1 MESRRNFCK
10 ELFEYIAIHRLNGER
25 AGLVDND
32 LERNSEGGVAWP
44 LRGPP
49 GGVKRESRERI
60 ICLALEERGSFA
72 RGK

>member
-10 ELFEYIAIHRLNGER
+10 ELFEYIAIHRLDGER

-44 LRGPP
+44 VLVTQPLRRGET
-49 GGVKRESRERI
+49 GIERKNFMSSSR
-60 ICLALEERGSFA
+60 
-72 RGK
+72 